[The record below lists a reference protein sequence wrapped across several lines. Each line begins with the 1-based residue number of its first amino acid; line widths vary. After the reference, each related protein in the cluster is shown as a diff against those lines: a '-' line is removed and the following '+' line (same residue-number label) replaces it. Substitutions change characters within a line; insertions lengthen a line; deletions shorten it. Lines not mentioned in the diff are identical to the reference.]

1 MFWLS
6 NNVTADPHSILYHFA
21 AGYLP
26 DFRNK
31 QSGAVGWMR
40 WSHRGL
46 QFLDKFAIPRKQRPY
61 VNSPKFEL
69 RFNHAFEETLR
80 ACADPNRTGIQ
91 KRAGESWMTGPLIR
105 GLLKLREMGFA
116 HSFET
121 WQDGR
126 LVGGIWGVQI
136 GGLLTM
142 SSMFNLVSN
151 ASKCAMART
160 MMHLKD
166 RGFTVV
172 DMGMVPDHLCHFG
185 AEWVPRWQYEALL
198 PKLLGEPL
206 SLDEKNPCRPLP
218 GSIKA
223 ILRCTRAFRA
233 VRRKLTGRDAP
244 PDPVVPGDDED
255 PDVRCEPA
263 RPPAPSSAAAAAPSA
278 P

>member
-1 MFWLS
+1 MSWLS
-6 NNVTADPHSILYHFA
+6 NNVTANPYSILYHFA

-80 ACADPNRTGIQ
+80 ACADPARTGIR
-91 KRAGESWMTGPLIR
+91 KRAGESWMTEPLIQ
-105 GLLKLREMGFA
+105 GLLKLRDMGFA

-121 WQDGR
+121 WQDNQ

-142 SSMFNLVSN
+142 SSMFNRVSN

-160 MMHLKD
+160 MIHLKA

-185 AEWVPRWQYEALL
+185 AEWVPRWQYESLL
-198 PKLLGEPL
+198 PTLLSQPL

-218 GSIKA
+218 RSIKA
-223 ILRCTRAFRA
+223 ILPLTRALRA

-244 PDPVVPGDDED
+244 PDPAVPQQTDQGHDAAH
-255 PDVRCEPA
+255 PA
-263 RPPAPSSAAAAAPSA
+263 SAHRPPHMITSPPAA
-278 P
+278 